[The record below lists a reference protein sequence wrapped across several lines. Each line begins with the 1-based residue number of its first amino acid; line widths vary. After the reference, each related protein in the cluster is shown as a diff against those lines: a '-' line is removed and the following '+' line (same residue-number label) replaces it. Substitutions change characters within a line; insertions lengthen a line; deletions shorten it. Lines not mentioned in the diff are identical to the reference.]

1 MRKAMLLFVLF
12 VSVVV
17 FGSTAAA
24 PPWTFRNDAPALDI
38 SVSVRPVADDDYLL
52 VPRPLPGSYR
62 CSVTVHDIAER
73 DRAFGTSGVVVAPGE
88 KAERTTTVGPLNL
101 HFGVRIA
108 KAAQYAETVVT
119 VTRDGKLMTRQH
131 SRVALRPSNSAQP
144 LEE

>member
-1 MRKAMLLFVLF
+1 MRKAMLLFFLF

-24 PPWTFRNDAPALDI
+24 PPWTLRNDAPALDI

-62 CSVTVHDIAER
+62 CSVLVHDIGER
-73 DRAFGTSGVVVAPGE
+73 NRAFGTTEVVVAPGE
-88 KAERTTTVGPLNL
+88 KAERTTSVGPLNL

-108 KAAQYAETVVT
+108 KAAQHAETVVT
-119 VTRDGKLMTRQH
+119 VTRDGRLMTRQKA
-131 SRVALRPSNSAQP
+131 RVALRPGDGVRP
-144 LEE
+144 VEE